1 MSQGQVQIL
10 KSFIYSANTSW
21 ALTAHQAPSTLGISA
36 LTRETKLFH
45 VRHCSPSGGLEG
57 WTRSN
62 GTEVQSQA
70 VPSVPSP
77 DCLAPQMRAFHPL
90 SSTLFC
96 NSCLCV
102 LPVCGIWTAWEQR
115 RCLALCSEH
124 SVGPDSER
132 KKVKSLS
139 RVQLFGTPWTVAYQA
154 PLSMEFSRQEYWSGL
169 PYPSPGVLP
178 DPGIEP
184 VSPALQADTL
194 PSAPPGKPCWQ
205 CPVVIGW
212 MNPALARG
220 GIR

>member
-21 ALTAHQAPSTLGISA
+21 ALRAHQAPSTLGISA
-36 LTRETKLFH
+36 LTWETKLSH

-70 VPSVPSP
+70 VPSVSSP

-96 NSCLCV
+96 NSSLCL
-102 LPVCGIWTAWEQR
+102 LPVCGIWAAWEQR

-124 SVGPDSER
+124 SVGPDMLIVKER
-132 KKVKSLS
+132 KWSRSVVSDSL
-139 RVQLFGTPWTVAYQA
+139 RPH
-154 PLSMEFSRQEYWSGL
+154 GL
-169 PYPSPGVLP
+169 
-178 DPGIEP
+178 
-184 VSPALQADTL
+184 
-194 PSAPPGKPCWQ
+194 
-205 CPVVIGW
+205 
-212 MNPALARG
+212 
-220 GIR
+220 